1 MLLVKWSQSLDAENR
16 DKGVKVTAICPGSTR
31 SEFAHVAGIDKI
43 ADPARSR
50 FTQTAEAVVETALR
64 ANEAGKV
71 IAISGWH
78 NRLAVALMR
87 GLPEPLV
94 RAAISAGSAK
104 YRL

>member
-1 MLLVKWSQSLDAENR
+1 
-16 DKGVKVTAICPGSTR
+16 
-31 SEFAHVAGIDKI
+31 VAGIDKI

-50 FTQTAEAVVETALR
+50 LTQTAEAVVLTALR

-71 IAISGWH
+71 IAIPGWH

-87 GLPEPLV
+87 TLPEPLV
-94 RAAISAGSAK
+94 RAAIAAGSAK